1 MHFLVKREFMSY
13 FKETA
18 ANIVGNKKLRAPQL
32 QAYLRIQEFFS
43 TPENKEALVVL
54 PTGTGKTVLISI
66 APFGVSEGRVLIIT
80 PGLVTK
86 QSIQKAQ
93 EILEDNFWVNFDII
107 FDPMDLPSLSE
118 YSSSISM
125 EHLEAS
131 NIIYSNIHRLTGDNP
146 NALINRVDPDF
157 FDLVIVDEAHHAPA
171 NSWKTTLEYFNKA
184 KVLHLTGTPFRGDN
198 QEVPGV
204 KIHETYLSE
213 VMRDKYVKWLR
224 KESVN
229 ATELYFSMPD
239 APGRKFT
246 KDEILAFKEK
256 EWIEKSVALS
266 KDCSLEVIK
275 HSAEKLAELRT
286 SSPNVPH
293 KILAVGCSIS
303 HANDLLNWYR
313 EEGLIGVIVHSQM
326 SKEDISLSF
335 SVIDNNDCDVVI
347 SVNMLMEGY
356 DHHYLSILAL
366 FRPYRSLNAFAQVVG
381 RILRAIPD
389 DLTTAFEVDNNGLV
403 IYHKETGLDEMW
415 QSFQRETDRAR
426 HQRTREYAISDR
438 EYVERDSTLSD
449 VFSGE
454 SFISGNESY
463 LDDIDFN
470 EIFKN
475 KRAEIQRLVDEKL
488 ESIKGSSS
496 INEEDLE
503 LIKSTLIKNETSKAA
518 REIDPN
524 LIEKRPDLAR
534 KKLRE
539 LLTKNAQ
546 DSVADLLSDLRLDEK
561 SAELAPSFMGVL
573 PYLKATDP
581 NDGVLVRYINSKLQK
596 RFGSVNQR
604 DNKGLSQSIDAIPEI
619 IEELRKMI
627 Q

>member
-1 MHFLVKREFMSY
+1 MSY

-54 PTGTGKTVLISI
+54 PTGTGKTGLISI
-66 APFGVSEGRVLIIT
+66 APFGVSDGRVLIIT

-86 QSIQKAQ
+86 HSIQKAQ
-93 EILEDNFWVNFDII
+93 EVLEDNFWVNFDII
-107 FDPMDLPSLSE
+107 FDPTDLPSLSE
-118 YSSSISM
+118 YSSSISI
-125 EHLEAS
+125 EHLESS
-131 NIIYSNIHRLTGDNP
+131 NIIYSNIQRLTGDNP
-146 NALINRVDPDF
+146 GALINRVRPDF
-157 FDLVIVDEAHHAPA
+157 FDLIIVDEAHHAPA
-171 NSWKTTLEYFNKA
+171 NSWKMALEYFHTA

-239 APGRKFT
+239 EPGRKFT
-246 KDEILAFKEK
+246 KDEVLALKDK

-266 KDCSLEVIK
+266 KECSLEVIK
-275 HSAEKLAELRT
+275 HSAKKLAELRT

-303 HANDLLNWYR
+303 HANDLLDWYR
-313 EEGLIGVIVHSQM
+313 EEGLMGVIVHSQM
-326 SKEDISLSF
+326 SKEAVGESF
-335 SVIDNNDCDVVI
+335 STIDNNNCDVVI

-356 DHHYLSILAL
+356 DHHYLSIVAL

-389 DLTTAFEVDNNGLV
+389 DLITAFEVDNNGLV

-415 QSFQRETDRAR
+415 QSFQRETDRAT
-426 HQRTREYAISDR
+426 HQRTKEYTISDK
-438 EYVERDSTLSD
+438 EYVERDSSLSEVSSVD
-449 VFSGE
+449 SY
-454 SFISGNESY
+454 ISENESY

-475 KRAEIQRLVDEKL
+475 KRAEIQKQVDGQI
-488 ESIKGSSS
+488 ESIKGNPSFD
-496 INEEDLE
+496 EETLN
-503 LIKSTLIKNETSKAA
+503 LLRSTLIQNATSKAA

-534 KKLRE
+534 KRLRE

-546 DSVADLLSDLRLDEK
+546 DSVADLLSDVKLDEK
-561 SAELAPSFMGVL
+561 SADLAPLFMDVL
-573 PYLKATDP
+573 PYLKDTDA

-604 DNKGLSQSIDAIPEI
+604 DNKALSQSIDAIPEI